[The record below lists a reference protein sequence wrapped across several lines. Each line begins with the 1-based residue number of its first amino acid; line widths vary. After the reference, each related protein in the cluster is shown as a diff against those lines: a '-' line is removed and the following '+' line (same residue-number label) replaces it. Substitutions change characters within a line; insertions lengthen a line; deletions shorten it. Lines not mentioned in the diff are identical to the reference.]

1 MHVRKS
7 ASAKRW
13 LCVGCIYDMDCRECE
28 CHRMVIDS
36 VHGEELVSV
45 LFERWVSG
53 GALSWLLGR
62 DKHVDSESAFG
73 LGVQVGEQ

>member
-7 ASAKRW
+7 ESAKRW
-13 LCVGCIYDMDCRECE
+13 LCVECIYDMDCQECE
-28 CHRMVIDS
+28 CHKMVIDS
-36 VHGEELVSV
+36 VHGEEVESV

>member
-1 MHVRKS
+1 
-7 ASAKRW
+7 
-13 LCVGCIYDMDCRECE
+13 
-28 CHRMVIDS
+28 MVIDS
-36 VHGEELVSV
+36 VHGEEVESV